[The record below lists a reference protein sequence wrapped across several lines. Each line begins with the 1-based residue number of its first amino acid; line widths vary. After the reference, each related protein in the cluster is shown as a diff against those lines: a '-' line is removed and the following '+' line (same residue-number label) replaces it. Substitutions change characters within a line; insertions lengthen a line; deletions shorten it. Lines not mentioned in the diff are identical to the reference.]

1 LLRDERW
8 GDHPADEG
16 LLGEIA
22 VEPIPTGTGL
32 IDKAQMRGL
41 RLEFADQGL
50 DVALPGADG
59 AQEDHL
65 GAPLFRDIGHSDGL
79 FVHIQTDVNRVSVS
93 HG

>member
-1 LLRDERW
+1 V
-8 GDHPADEG
+8 

-22 VEPIPTGTGL
+22 VEPIPTGTSL
-32 IDKAQMRGL
+32 IDKEQLRSL
-41 RLEFADQGL
+41 RLEFADQGI

-65 GAPLFRDIGHSDGL
+65 GAPFFRDIGHGERL
-79 FVHIQTDVNRVSVS
+79 FVDIQTDGYRVRVS